1 MPDDRD
7 ESRGGP
13 TARQTDARRETDR
26 KAASRAPTTRLRAVS
41 RPRIR
46 VSSDRKSVATQ
57 KKVHRPWRMAPTE
70 SARGGVGAPGP
81 ASRRYQAGRRDAENG
96 VTVTGM
102 EREDRGSSGEF
113 AFLYRHLR
121 AVAERYFRNE
131 PAGHTLQPT
140 ALVHEAFL
148 RLMEQDGSAFRD
160 QQHFC
165 AAAAVAMR
173 HVLVDHARRR
183 RAAKRGGDR
192 RRVTLST
199 IELDF
204 DQQSLDILH
213 LHLALERLGKLDPVQ
228 ERIVVLKF
236 FGGLEMREIAV
247 EVDLSLRAAERAWR
261 AARAWLLIQLR
272 AGPDL

>member
-1 MPDDRD
+1 
-7 ESRGGP
+7 
-13 TARQTDARRETDR
+13 
-26 KAASRAPTTRLRAVS
+26 
-41 RPRIR
+41 
-46 VSSDRKSVATQ
+46 
-57 KKVHRPWRMAPTE
+57 MAPTE

>member
-1 MPDDRD
+1 MSAIGRDDR
-7 ESRGGP
+7 G
-13 TARQTDARRETDR
+13 
-26 KAASRAPTTRLRAVS
+26 
-41 RPRIR
+41 
-46 VSSDRKSVATQ
+46 
-57 KKVHRPWRMAPTE
+57 H
-70 SARGGVGAPGP
+70 
-81 ASRRYQAGRRDAENG
+81 
-96 VTVTGM
+96 
-102 EREDRGSSGEF
+102 SGDF

-121 AVAERYFRNE
+121 AVAERYFRSE

-148 RLMEQDGSAFRD
+148 RLMEQDGPAFRD

-165 AAAAVAMR
+165 AAAAIAMR

-199 IELDF
+199 VELDF

-228 ERIVVLKF
+228 ERLVVLKF
-236 FGGLEMREIAV
+236 FGGLEMKEIAA
-247 EVDLSLRAAERAWR
+247 EVGLSLRAAERAWR